1 MKPEAKVKKK
11 VKATLD
17 KLGAYYFMPFMG
29 GYGTAGVPDIVACY
43 KGRFIGIECKANGNR
58 TTAIQV
64 KNLNE
69 IGKCGGI
76 PLVVN
81 EDNVDQLEEVLNDEI
96 QNRR

>member
-17 KLGAYYFMPFMG
+17 KLGAYYFMPFMA

-58 TTAIQV
+58 TTALQV

-81 EDNVDQLEEVLNDEI
+81 EENVDQLEGVLNNEI
-96 QNRR
+96 QSSR

>member
-1 MKPEAKVKKK
+1 VKPEAKVKKK

-43 KGRFIGIECKANGNR
+43 KGRFIGIECKAGGNR
-58 TTAIQV
+58 TTSLQV

-81 EDNVDQLEEVLNDEI
+81 EENVDQLEEVLNDEV
-96 QNRR
+96 QSRR

>member
-29 GYGTAGVPDIVACY
+29 GYGAAGVPDIVACY
-43 KGRFIGIECKANGNR
+43 KGRFFGIECKGGGGR
-58 TTAIQV
+58 TTALQV

-69 IGKCGGI
+69 IGRCGGI
-76 PLVVN
+76 PLVIN
-81 EDNVDQLEEVLNDEI
+81 EENVDQLEEIIHHEI
-96 QNRR
+96 QSNR